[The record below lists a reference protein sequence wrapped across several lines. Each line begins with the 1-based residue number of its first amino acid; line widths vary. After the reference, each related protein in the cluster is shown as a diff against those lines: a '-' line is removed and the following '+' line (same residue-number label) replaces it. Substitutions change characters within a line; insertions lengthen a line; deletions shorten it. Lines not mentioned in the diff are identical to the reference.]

1 MLNNSV
7 VEGRVL
13 QINLAIPRTRY
24 RDRRFQQLSADLT
37 RAEFRVAKAMVEV
50 KRIREELNLIG
61 GGDPVLTYL

>member
-61 GGDPVLTYL
+61 GGDPV